1 MQTQTGAIPPRNDN
15 GNNDSVNIG
24 VNHPATKDEGE
35 GNVSNGNIKSGNSSN
50 SDDDDDEFGPCG
62 TLAVYK
68 LRPAGDK
75 NTTTTNSG
83 KKQNHQTDSHDEIN
97 ALLSDMD
104 IVMARVDGNILD
116 NNTTTQH
123 RRRLLLLRG
132 RILRERNHRGGGGRR
147 RRP

>member
-68 LRPAGDK
+68 LRPAGDT
-75 NTTTTNSG
+75 NTNTNTNSG
-83 KKQNHQTDSHDEIN
+83 KKQKQKPPTDIHDEIN
-97 ALLSDMD
+97 ALLSD
-104 IVMARVDGNILD
+104 IVLAQVGGNILD
-116 NNTTTQH
+116 NHTADDYYFEEEYYEEEIIDDDDDDDQ
-123 RRRLLLLRG
+123 
-132 RILRERNHRGGGGRR
+132 II
-147 RRP
+147 